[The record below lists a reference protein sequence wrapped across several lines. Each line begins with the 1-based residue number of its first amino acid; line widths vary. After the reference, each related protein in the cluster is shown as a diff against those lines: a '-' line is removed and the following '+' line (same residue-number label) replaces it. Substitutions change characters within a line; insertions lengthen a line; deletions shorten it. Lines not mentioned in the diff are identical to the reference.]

1 MKPLD
6 LALKYMEIFY
16 SDNDIEALGQILA
29 KNFLFEGPFYQF
41 DSAGDYLDSL
51 RGDTREG
58 LAYDLIKSF
67 EDESSACL
75 IYQFSKAGISIPMAQ
90 MFEIDGDKIGK
101 IVLIFDTGSFT

>member
-1 MKPLD
+1 MAPLD

-16 SDNDIEALGQILA
+16 SDTDIEALGQILA
-29 KNFLFEGPFYQF
+29 KSFTFEGPLFQF
-41 DSAGDYLDSL
+41 DSAEDYLDSL
-51 RGDTREG
+51 RGDAREG

-75 IYQFSKAGISIPMAQ
+75 IYQFSKPGISIPMAQ

-101 IVLIFDTGSFT
+101 VVLIFDTRAFT